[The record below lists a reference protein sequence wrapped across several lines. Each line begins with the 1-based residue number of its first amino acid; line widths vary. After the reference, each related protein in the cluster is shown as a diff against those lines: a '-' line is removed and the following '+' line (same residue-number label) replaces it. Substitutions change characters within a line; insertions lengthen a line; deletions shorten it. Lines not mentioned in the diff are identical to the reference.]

1 MERREEEKDIFE
13 KIEDYLSEK
22 EDEDEEDDEEEYEA
36 DDEEID
42 EETYDLIVSFAT
54 LNESRKSQF
63 VAKLIGIGVLEK
75 DKDGNLKPKKKMS
88 KEQVVKKL
96 GRRGKIKKVKNKVKS
111 LLGMK

>member
-1 MERREEEKDIFE
+1 MEREEKDIFE

-22 EDEDEEDDEEEYEA
+22 DEEEEEYEDDEDEE
-36 DDEEID
+36 EEID
-42 EETYDLIVSFAT
+42 EETYNLIVSFAT

-63 VAKLIGIGVLEK
+63 VAKLIGLGVLER
-75 DKDGNLKPKKKMS
+75 DKDGNLKPGKKKMS

-96 GRRGKIKKVKNKVKS
+96 KRKGKVKKAKKKVKS